1 MNEFAP
7 ADLLGPLNQ
16 LERKYAPEKLF
27 VAGDPELLRAG
38 RRVSVIG
45 SRRASPDALRRTRK
59 LVRALVRHDV
69 IVTSGLAAG
78 VDTAAH
84 RQAIASGGQTVA
96 VLGTPV
102 QRAYPPENAD
112 LHAEIVRAYAAVSQ
126 FPPGTRT
133 LRGHFPQRNR
143 TMALLSAATVV
154 VAASAGSG
162 TFYQAWE
169 SLRLG
174 RDLLVMESLVSRG
187 VPEVA
192 DLLNSGA
199 QVLSDANL
207 NQWLGQLAER
217 GVEFDSDP

>member
-27 VAGDPELLRAG
+27 VAGDPELLRTG

-84 RQAIASGGQTVA
+84 RQAIASGGRTVA

-112 LHAEIVRAYAAVSQ
+112 LHAEIVRAHAAVSQ

-133 LRGHFPQRNR
+133 LRGHFPRRNR

-174 RDLLVMESLVSRG
+174 RDLLVMESLVSRA

-207 NQWLGQLAER
+207 NQWLGQLAQR
-217 GVEFDSDP
+217 GVEFD